1 MLNITAAWRAGHAHL
16 KPYRNHLPLPQ
27 DQLHLCPECGG
38 TEAHH
43 VVVNLLPANGVWVNN
58 AQVMYCPDCDNFLVE
73 KATLLGTHLDSP
85 VAETP
90 YVSEVDAR
98 LWSPLPTFLNIE
110 PTTRCNFR
118 CWYCIG
124 RHMEQRDIRKEDF
137 AAVLAN
143 TPAIRTIALVGEGE
157 PLVHPDFFEMAG
169 MAVDQGKKVV
179 IISNGSLLNDANVK
193 KLCES
198 GVAYVAISIDST
210 EPARFARSRIKGN
223 LAEVLGNI
231 ERLRAFRDANGY
243 RYPKIAI
250 KGTLFDYSE
259 NELLDIVTLAR
270 EHGAELFE
278 SFQPLNAKQS
288 YVDIYPEE
296 NRGQLVHLDRI
307 RRAITRDSSLARQLL
322 RPTEEFLAE
331 EGIEFG
337 GPGRANGLRPNCDEQ
352 YVYALLTGD
361 ITPCCQVKQ
370 PIDPDW
376 NLFHHPLK
384 AIFQNPQYEN
394 MRFNLWNGIFPEY
407 CRGCGKT
414 PSVPV
419 EIPMSEE
426 RTSSGLRREADWA
439 TKEDEADLLALFA
452 RAFGHGMPPEQW
464 RWKYAAA
471 ETCGALVRK
480 NTGQLVAFFGG
491 MPRPIRFFGE
501 AVTAVQIGDVMTDS
515 VQGRFLNRQ
524 GPFFLAASAYLE
536 RFIGPDKAYRLG
548 FGFPSKRHNRLAEH
562 LGLYAAVGDVLE
574 ANWEPLPYR
583 PRLAV
588 SVRSFLVSQVDSLE
602 PLWEKMA
609 QELVDYIVPV
619 KNGPYMR
626 HRFFD
631 HPSTVYLPFL
641 VKWRVSGKPFG
652 LLVLRDH
659 GESGVELLD
668 LVGPRNRLPALV
680 RIARRITGKLG
691 RQKLFAWL
699 TKPVAD
705 NLAASHPRLAP
716 TDISIPTSIWHIP
729 SEVHRIEDRW
739 WLMGGDADF
748 R

>member
-1 MLNITAAWRAGHAHL
+1 MLNITAAWQASHAHL
-16 KPYRNHLPLPQ
+16 QPYRNHLALPQ
-27 DQLHLCPECGG
+27 NQLHLCPECGG
-38 TEAHH
+38 TGACH
-43 VVVNLLPANGVWVNN
+43 VVANLLPDKGEWINSVPVL
-58 AQVMYCPDCDNFLVE
+58 YCPDCGNFLVE
-73 KATLLGTHLDSP
+73 PAVLFGAHLGVSSAKIP
-85 VAETP
+85 V
-90 YVSEVDAR
+90 VSEVDAR
-98 LWSPLPTFLNIE
+98 CWSPLPTFLNIE

-143 TPAIRTIALVGEGE
+143 APTIRTIALVGEGE
-157 PLVHPDFFEMAG
+157 PLVHPDFFEMAD
-169 MAVDQGKKVV
+169 MAIAQGKKVV

-198 GVAYVAISIDST
+198 GVSYVSISIDST
-210 EPARFARSRIKGN
+210 DPARFARSRINGN
-223 LAEVLGNI
+223 LDDVLRNI
-231 ERLRAFRDANGY
+231 KRLRAFRDANGY

-259 NELLDIVTLAR
+259 GELLDIVKLAR
-270 EHGAELFE
+270 EHGAEFFE

-296 NRGQLVHLDRI
+296 NRGQLACLDRVT
-307 RRAITRDSSLARQLL
+307 RAISRDSALAWQLL
-322 RPTEEFLAE
+322 RPASEFLAE

-370 PIDPDW
+370 PIDSEW
-376 NLFHHPLK
+376 NLFRHPLD

-414 PSVPV
+414 PPAPLETPV
-419 EIPMSEE
+419 
-426 RTSSGLRREADWA
+426 LEATRISASWKVDWA
-439 TKEDEADLLALFA
+439 TREDEADLLALFA
-452 RAFGHGMPPEQW
+452 RAFGHAMPLEQW
-464 RWKYAAA
+464 RWKYAAT
-471 ETCGALVRK
+471 EIYGAQVR
-480 NTGQLVAFFGG
+480 NSTGQMVSFFGG
-491 MPRPIRFFGE
+491 MPRPILFFGKSDI
-501 AVTAVQIGDVMTDS
+501 AVQIGDVMTDS
-515 VQGRFLNRQ
+515 VLGRSLNRQ
-524 GPFFLAASAYLE
+524 GPFFLAASFYLE

-562 LGLYAAVGDVLE
+562 LGLYASVGDVLE
-574 ANWEPLPYR
+574 AGWSPLR
-583 PRLAV
+583 PRPHLSV
-588 SVRSFLVSQVDSLE
+588 SVRPLAATQTDLLE
-602 PLWEKMA
+602 PLWQKMA
-609 QELVDYIVPV
+609 ADCKDSILGVRDGAYI
-619 KNGPYMR
+619 R
-626 HRFFD
+626 HRFLE
-631 HPSTVYLPFL
+631 HPTTAYLVFL
-641 VKWRVSGKPFG
+641 IRRRFSGRPFG

-659 GESGVELLD
+659 GETGVELLD
-668 LVGPRNRLPALV
+668 MVGPRNRLPDLV
-680 RIARRITGKLG
+680 HIARRITGSLG
-691 RQKLFAWL
+691 RQRLFAWL

-705 NLAASHPRLAP
+705 NLAATHPRLVP
-716 TDISIPTSIWHIP
+716 TDVSIPTSIWGIP
-729 SEVHRIEDRW
+729 SEVHRIQDRW